1 VSSFDTI
8 DHGWLLRFLEHRVA
22 DNRVLRLIRKWLGA
36 GVIEDG
42 TWTECVEGTPQGAS
56 VSTLLA
62 NVYLHYVF
70 DLWVQQWRR
79 RNAHGDVVV
88 TRFAD
93 DFVVGF
99 EYRRDARRFLADL
112 RSRFAKFGL
121 ELHADKTR
129 LIEFGRF
136 AADRRRMGGKGKPE
150 TFEFLG
156 FTHICAKTRDGRFK
170 LARITS
176 KKRMRAKLR
185 EVKTELRHRRHLPIP
200 EQGRWLASVVR
211 GHLAYYAVPD
221 NALTVRA
228 FRARVIW
235 HWRKA
240 LRHRSQRTN
249 LTWKRMFR
257 LANRWLPVARIT
269 HPRPTARLDA
279 RTQGRSPVR

>member
-1 VSSFDTI
+1 
-8 DHGWLLRFLEHRVA
+8 
-22 DNRVLRLIRKWLGA
+22 LGA

-42 TWTECVEGTPQGAS
+42 TWTECDEGTPQGAS

-70 DLWVQQWRR
+70 DLWVHQWRR
-79 RNAHGDVVV
+79 RNADGDVLV

-99 EYRRDARRFLADL
+99 EYRSDARRFLADL
-112 RSRFAKFGL
+112 RGRFAKFGL

-176 KKRMRAKLR
+176 KKRMRVKLR
-185 EVKTELRHRRHLPIP
+185 EVKTELRRRRHLPIP
-200 EQGRWLASVVR
+200 EQGR
-211 GHLAYYAVPD
+211 
-221 NALTVRA
+221 
-228 FRARVIW
+228 
-235 HWRKA
+235 
-240 LRHRSQRTN
+240 
-249 LTWKRMFR
+249 
-257 LANRWLPVARIT
+257 
-269 HPRPTARLDA
+269 
-279 RTQGRSPVR
+279 